1 MSLLYFSRVFVRK
14 KKNKSGIVSIQI
26 IDKSSGNYE
35 LYRTVGSS
43 DEPKEI
49 DRLFEEGKKEV
60 EQLTGQQSLLFDQK
74 KDDNFFESIINSIED
89 YRLVGPELVLGKLFD
104 QIGFNKIPDELFRYL
119 VLTRLVYPV
128 SKLKTTDY
136 LYKYKGVLIDV
147 VKIYRYLDK
156 LHAKQIEQ
164 IQQISYDHTLKIIGQ
179 PLSIVFYD
187 VTTLYFEAEQED
199 DFRQNGFSKD
209 GKHQQ
214 PQIVLGLLVS
224 AGGYPLTYQVFEGSK
239 FEGHT
244 MLPVIE
250 GFQQK
255 YKLEQV
261 VVVADAGLLSE
272 TNIKAICEKK
282 HQYILGARIKNES
295 ELIKKKILE
304 LKLSDGES
312 TLISKPAGQK
322 LIISYSIQR
331 AKNDAYNRQRG
342 LNKLEKALAKG
353 KLNKQHLNNKGYNK
367 YLKMEGEISIRID
380 YDKFKDD
387 QKWDGLKGYLTNT
400 ELTKEQVIEQYKQLW
415 SIEKTFRISKSDLK
429 IRPIYHHLKRR
440 IEAHI
445 CIAFTACK
453 IYKELERQL
462 NDGKAGLSPEKAID
476 ILKTIYEIS
485 IRSPH
490 SGSSKSKLLIKNE
503 EQENI
508 LKFFD
513 CA

>member
-1 MSLLYFSRVFVRK
+1 MFVRK

>member
-74 KDDNFFESIINSIED
+74 KDDDFFESIINSIED

-179 PLSIVFYD
+179 ALSIVFYD

-282 HQYILGARIKNES
+282 YQYILGARIKNES
-295 ELIKKKILE
+295 ELIKKRILE

-312 TLISKPAGQK
+312 ILISKTAGQK

-513 CA
+513 CD

>member
-60 EQLTGQQSLLFDQK
+60 EQLTGQQSLLFDQE
-74 KDDNFFESIINSIED
+74 KDDDFFESILNSIED

>member
-1 MSLLYFSRVFVRK
+1 MFVRK

-74 KDDNFFESIINSIED
+74 KDDDFFESILNSIED

-282 HQYILGARIKNES
+282 YQYILGARIKNES

>member
-1 MSLLYFSRVFVRK
+1 MSLLYFSRVFLRK

-60 EQLTGQQSLLFDQK
+60 EQLTGQQSLLFDQE
-74 KDDNFFESIINSIED
+74 KDDDFFESILNSIED

>member
-1 MSLLYFSRVFVRK
+1 MFVRK

-43 DEPKEI
+43 VNTKEI
-49 DRLFEEGKKEV
+49 DRLFKEGKKEV
-60 EQLTGQQSLLFDQK
+60 EQLTGQQSLLFDQE
-74 KDDNFFESIINSIED
+74 KDQDFFESIFNNIED

-104 QIGFNKIPDELFRYL
+104 EIGFNKITDELFRYL
-119 VLTRLVYPV
+119 ILTRLVYPV

-214 PQIVLGLLVS
+214 PQIVLGLLIS

-261 VVVADAGLLSE
+261 VVVADAGLLSQ
-272 TNIKAICEKK
+272 TNIKAICAKRY
-282 HQYILGARIKNES
+282 QYILGGRIKNES
-295 ELIKKKILE
+295 ELIKQRILA

-312 TLISKPAGQK
+312 TLISKPEGQK

-342 LNKLEKALAKG
+342 LNKLEKALATG

-367 YLKMEGEISIRID
+367 YLKMEGEISICID
-380 YDKFKDD
+380 YDKYIED

-400 ELTKEQVIEQYKQLW
+400 ELTKEDVIEQYKQLW

-462 NDGKAGLSPEKAID
+462 TIGKAGLSPEKAID

-490 SGSSKSKLLIKNE
+490 SGSSKSKLLIKNN
-503 EQENI
+503 EQEAI
-508 LKFFD
+508 LKFFGF
-513 CA
+513 C